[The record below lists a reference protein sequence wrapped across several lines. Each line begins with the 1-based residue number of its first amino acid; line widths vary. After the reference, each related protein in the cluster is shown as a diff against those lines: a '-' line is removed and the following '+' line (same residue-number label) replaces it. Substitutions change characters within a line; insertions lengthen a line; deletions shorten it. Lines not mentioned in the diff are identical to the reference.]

1 VTTTNLTEDDEAWIV
16 SIEDRVKKVENTLRQ
31 RVALQHSIPKLAPP
45 TSVSV
50 PAPATPTAAQ
60 DARLMQLIRN
70 KAKKHLRTFSF
81 EGAERKIIDGSYDGE
96 ILGIFCAPS
105 VPGK

>member
-1 VTTTNLTEDDEAWIV
+1 
-16 SIEDRVKKVENTLRQ
+16 
-31 RVALQHSIPKLAPP
+31 
-45 TSVSV
+45 
-50 PAPATPTAAQ
+50 
-60 DARLMQLIRN
+60 MQLIRN
-70 KAKKHLRTFSF
+70 KARKHLRAFSF